1 MAATWTALGLVIAGL
16 ACASAAYSLIATAL
30 VRRFF
35 QSKTVLTLNLP
46 AAPPAVT
53 ILKPLCGD
61 EPGLRAHLESFCRQ
75 DYPGEVQIV
84 FGIQDPNDPAIRC
97 VEALQRDFPDLELQ
111 LVVSTREYGANR
123 KISNV
128 INIAREARHDVLVL
142 SDSDIGVG
150 PGYLREIVAALS
162 VPEAGLVTCLYRGEP
177 LPGLW
182 AQLSAMAID
191 HHFLPSVIFGL
202 ATRRARPCFGSTIAL
217 RRSVLE
223 RAGGFNVFVD
233 CLADDNA
240 IGEAVRNQGLKVIIP
255 PMTVTHACTERT
267 PGYLIAHELRW
278 SRTIRA
284 VDPIGF
290 AGSIMTHPLPLALV
304 AAAIFGFAPAAIA
317 MLLVVAGCRAALM
330 YQVDRSLGA
339 QGRRWWLWPVRDVLS
354 LTIFLA
360 TFFVRSVTWRR
371 RRFCVD
377 PYGMLASLK
386 GQ

>member
-1 MAATWTALGLVIAGL
+1 MAATWTALGLVLGGL
-16 ACASAAYSLIATAL
+16 ACVGAAYSLMAAAL

-35 QSKTVLTLNLP
+35 QSKTVPTPDLP

-53 ILKPLCGD
+53 ILKPLCDD

-84 FGIQDPNDPAIRC
+84 FGLQDANDPAIRC
-97 VEALQRDFPDLELQ
+97 VEALQRDFPNHELQ

-123 KISNV
+123 KVSNV

-162 VPEAGLVTCLYRGEP
+162 VPKAGLVTCLYRGEP

-202 ATRRARPCFGSTIAL
+202 ATKRARPCFGSTIAL

-223 RAGGFNVFVD
+223 PAGGFNAFVD

-255 PMTVTHACTERT
+255 PMTVTHACTEPT
-267 PGYLIAHELRW
+267 LGDLIAHELRW

-284 VDPIGF
+284 VDPVGF
-290 AGSIMTHPLPLALV
+290 AGSIVTHPLPLALV
-304 AAAIFGFAPAAIA
+304 AATIFGFSPAASGV
-317 MLLVVAGCRAALM
+317 LLVVAGCRARLL
-330 YQVDRSLGA
+330 YQADRSLGA
-339 QGRRWWLWPVRDVLS
+339 QRRRWWLWPLRDLLS
-354 LTIFLA
+354 FTIFLA

-371 RRFCVD
+371 RRFRVD
-377 PYGMLASLK
+377 PYGTLLSLK